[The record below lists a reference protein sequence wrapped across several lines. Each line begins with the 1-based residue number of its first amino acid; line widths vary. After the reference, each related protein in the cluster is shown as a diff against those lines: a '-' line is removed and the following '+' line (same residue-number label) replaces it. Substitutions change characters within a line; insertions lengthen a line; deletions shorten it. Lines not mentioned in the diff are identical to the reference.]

1 MMIPICI
8 WCATLKSGKYVFLF
22 KGLSFIGTE
31 NICKHFLTVI
41 LQCSIYNHSH
51 WSTYNVIEHQI
62 LFFIC
67 NWISF
72 QWINLSVISI
82 VLIIKVKCNWSSND
96 KSYKLMLFQ
105 SKHHIGLCSVLR
117 ACQTCL
123 SLIKTW
129 YLVLEVLCAQS

>member
-1 MMIPICI
+1 MYIFTRDCMMFPICI

-41 LQCSIYNHSH
+41 LQCSVYNHSH

-82 VLIIKVKCNWSSND
+82 VLLKWNVTDHLMTNLISWCCFSLNTILDFVLFSELVK
-96 KSYKLMLFQ
+96 L
-105 SKHHIGLCSVLR
+105 
-117 ACQTCL
+117 ACH
-123 SLIKTW
+123 
-129 YLVLEVLCAQS
+129 